1 VERTSELHSTAIEIA
16 QFEHQRKIIL
26 RKKKQKNLLISN
38 KYLTL
43 MSAELQKERKE
54 GKTENKY

>member
-1 VERTSELHSTAIEIA
+1 
-16 QFEHQRKIIL
+16 
-26 RKKKQKNLLISN
+26 LISN